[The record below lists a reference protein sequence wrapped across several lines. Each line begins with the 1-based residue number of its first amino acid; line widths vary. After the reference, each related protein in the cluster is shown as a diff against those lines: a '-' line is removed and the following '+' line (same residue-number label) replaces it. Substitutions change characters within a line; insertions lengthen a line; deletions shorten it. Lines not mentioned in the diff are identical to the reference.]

1 MSEKVFF
8 DKLRQTVNKFNLKLT
23 MPKLLKVI
31 DDLKLS
37 PTEKKDLIDY
47 LFSEDAKTLGKL
59 DKQTVNTV
67 SSRAKTLVFNFF
79 GMNSNWPL
87 GRNLLGGLMVHCPEY
102 PTYFIPAFTQAKAT
116 GEATELKKGE
126 GPRGIIT
133 GGLEGIAVGALVS
146 GEMLRPREMGPY
158 IILGAALQLFSS
170 KVFPWLGEKMG
181 RQIYLRRQ
189 AELKL
194 SQSKVQ
200 VNAIE
205 PESIQKISK
214 PDKDKTTFSGY
225 LSARTKLLGN
235 LKI

>member
-1 MSEKVFF
+1 MPVLLDSIEKLNVS
-8 DKLRQTVNKFNLKLT
+8 KIEKEAL
-23 MPKLLKVI
+23 
-31 DDLKLS
+31 
-37 PTEKKDLIDY
+37 KKDI
-47 LFSEDAKTLGKL
+47 FSEDAKAAAKLEKIGKH
-59 DKQTVNTV
+59 DFAHHSKEMI
-67 SSRAKTLVFNFF
+67 FNFF
-79 GMNSNWPL
+79 GMNHNWSL

-158 IILGAALQLFSS
+158 ILLGAGLQLFSS
-170 KVFPWLGEKMG
+170 KVFPWLGEKLG

-189 AELKL
+189 AEMKLK
-194 SQSKVQ
+194 QTETPVIEIVQ
-200 VNAIE
+200 PKTVDAV
-205 PESIQKISK
+205 SK
-214 PDKDKTTFSGY
+214 PNNDKTTFTAY
-225 LSARTKLLGN
+225 RYTPLKTLGN